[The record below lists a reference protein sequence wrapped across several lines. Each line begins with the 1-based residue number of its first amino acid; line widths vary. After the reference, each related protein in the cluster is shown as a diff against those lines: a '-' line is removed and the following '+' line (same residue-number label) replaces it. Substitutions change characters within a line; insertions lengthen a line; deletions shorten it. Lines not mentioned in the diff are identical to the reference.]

1 MKKRFWNRLVAAVV
15 TMAMAFSILAVPASA
30 ASASWVIEVA
40 DPEGAGT
47 IYITDLFVGE
57 FAENEQQVNQFKEI
71 LLNQGGGKLS
81 DVKPQGNG
89 VLGLKTEDQT
99 IWMPMDYLNTV
110 APELKDQV
118 SGMWGSGSGS
128 GSGSSSGS
136 TSSSSAGGGNV
147 AAILVAGGAAIA
159 AVTGVYL
166 YTHPAVVQEIKTKI
180 DDFVESIREK
190 VQELLPAQNAEE
202 VPAAAEG

>member
-30 ASASWVIEVA
+30 ASASWVIKISGA
-40 DPEGAGT
+40 DGVGTLYVTDLYVKAFTESDQQVSQVKTALLNAGGT
-47 IYITDLFVGE
+47 IS
-57 FAENEQQVNQFKEI
+57 K
-71 LLNQGGGKLS
+71 
-81 DVKPQGNG
+81 VKPPEDRI
-89 VLGLKTEDQT
+89 LGLEINPGQIYWMTADQV
-99 IWMPMDYLNTV
+99 D
-110 APELKDQV
+110 ASLKD
-118 SGMWGSGSGS
+118 SIPGMGGSGSGSDS

-136 TSSSSAGGGNV
+136 ASSSSAGGGNV

>member
-30 ASASWVIEVA
+30 ASASWVIKISGA
-40 DPEGAGT
+40 DGVGTLYVTDLYVKAFTESDQQVSQVKTALLNAGGT
-47 IYITDLFVGE
+47 ISNVTPPEDRI
-57 FAENEQQVNQFKEI
+57 
-71 LLNQGGGKLS
+71 
-81 DVKPQGNG
+81 
-89 VLGLKTEDQT
+89 LGLEINPGQIYWMTADQV
-99 IWMPMDYLNTV
+99 D
-110 APELKDQV
+110 ASLKD
-118 SGMWGSGSGS
+118 SIPGMGGSGSGS
-128 GSGSSSGS
+128 GSGTGSSSGS
-136 TSSSSAGGGNV
+136 ASSSSAGGGNV